1 MVEAAI
7 DKCPRIETER
17 LVLRKWEEW
26 DLDGLIE
33 LCGHPE
39 VMEFFG
45 AVKSPSE
52 VEKMLD
58 RVLVQQAKHGY
69 CFPAVE
75 DRKSGR
81 LLGFCGL
88 KVQETDIPIG
98 PCVEIGWRLQRD
110 AWGKGIATE
119 VARVWLEFG
128 FETLKLDEI
137 VANMVVGN
145 FRSENTMKRLGM
157 VYSEGDDF
165 IEPGMD
171 ANDPLARN
179 ILYRI
184 TKQRFMDLK
193 NG

>member
-1 MVEAAI
+1 MVETLI
-7 DKCPRIETER
+7 DKCPRIETDR
-17 LVLRKWEEW
+17 LVLRKWEEQ
-26 DLDGLIE
+26 DLEGLIE

-45 AVKSPSE
+45 TVKSPIE
-52 VEKMLD
+52 VEEMLT
-58 RVLVQQAKHGY
+58 RILGQQAKHGY
-69 CFPAVE
+69 CFPVVE
-75 DRKSGR
+75 DRMSGR

-119 VARVWLEFG
+119 AARIWLKFG

-137 VANMVVGN
+137 VANMVAGN

-165 IEPGMD
+165 IDPDMD
-171 ANDPLARN
+171 ANDPLAKN

-184 TKQRFMDLK
+184 TKKQFMELE